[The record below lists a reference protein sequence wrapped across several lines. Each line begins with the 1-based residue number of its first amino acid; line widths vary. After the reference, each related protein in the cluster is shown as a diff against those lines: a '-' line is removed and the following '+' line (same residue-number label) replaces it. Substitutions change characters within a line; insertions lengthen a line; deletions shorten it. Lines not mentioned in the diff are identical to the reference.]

1 MATCTISPL
10 LAENIGTGCGENAY
24 KCYQCKRC
32 TSGCP
37 VAQYAEMHPA
47 MIMRAVQLGQ
57 LDMVFDDKFIWLCT
71 GCETCTTRCP
81 QGIDIAAIMDELK
94 IIARRDGRIPAGTPS
109 AAMMKLNYDSFV
121 RWGRMWEVELITL
134 DVLKRP
140 MSAKSWLSLG
150 PKMMLKGKIN
160 PTLKRG
166 DTVAMKRMVATAE
179 SITRTRQNAYES
191 AAANAQKA
199 KDAPAAKAKPAPKNG
214 GAS

>member
-1 MATCTISPL
+1 MATTCTPSASL
-10 LAENIGTGCGENAY
+10 SRQVTAGCDENAY
-24 KCYQCKRC
+24 KCYQCKKC

-37 VAQYAEMHPA
+37 VARYADMHPA

-57 LDMVFDDKFIWLCT
+57 FDMIFDDRFIWLCT

-81 QGIDIAAIMDELK
+81 QSIDIATIMDELK
-94 IIARRDGRIPAGTPS
+94 IMARKQGRIPAGTPS
-109 AAMMKLNYDSFV
+109 AQMLKLNYDSFV

-140 MSAKSWLSLG
+140 SSAKNWFTLG
-150 PKMMLKGKIN
+150 PKMLLKGKIN

-166 DTVAMKRMVATAE
+166 DTLAMKRMVQTAE
-179 SITRTRQNAYES
+179 SITRAREAR
-191 AAANAQKA
+191 AASETAGE
-199 KDAPAAKAKPAPKNG
+199 G

>member
-1 MATCTISPL
+1 MTTCTPSVSLSHRI
-10 LAENIGTGCGENAY
+10 AAGCDENAC
-24 KCYQCKRC
+24 KCYQCKKC

-37 VAQYAEMHPA
+37 VARYAGMHPA
-47 MIMRAVQLGQ
+47 QIMRAVQLGQ
-57 LDMVFDDKFIWLCT
+57 LDMIYDDKFIWLCT

-94 IIARRDGRIPAGTPS
+94 IIARRDGRIPADTPS
-109 AAMMKLNYDSFV
+109 AAMLKLNYDSFV
-121 RWGRMWEVELITL
+121 RWGRMWEVELIAR

-140 MSAKSWLSLG
+140 ASVTSWLSLG

-166 DTVAMKRMVATAE
+166 DAVAMKRMVATAE

-191 AAANAQKA
+191 AAANAGKA
-199 KDAPAAKAKPAPKNG
+199 KAAPAAKAKPVAKNG

>member
-1 MATCTISPL
+1 MATVSDVL
-10 LAENIGTGCGENAY
+10 ERRVRAGSGENAY

-37 VAQYAEMHPA
+37 VAPYAGMHPA
-47 MIMRAVQLGQ
+47 QIMRAVQLGQ

-81 QGIDIAAIMDELK
+81 QGIDIASIMDELK
-94 IIARRDGRIPAGTPS
+94 IMARREGRIPADAPS
-109 AAMMKLNYDSFV
+109 AAMLKLNYDSFV

-140 MSAKSWLSLG
+140 KSATQWLSLG
-150 PKMMLKGKIN
+150 PKMLLKGKIN

-166 DTVAMKRMVATAE
+166 DTMAMERMVKTAE
-179 SITRTRQNAYES
+179 SITRARENQA
-191 AAANAQKA
+191 
-199 KDAPAAKAKPAPKNG
+199 G
-214 GAS
+214 GATPAGPGGAA

>member
-1 MATCTISPL
+1 MATCTVSPL
-10 LAENIGTGCGENAY
+10 LAENVGTGCGENAY

-37 VAQYAEMHPA
+37 VALYSEMHPA

-57 LDMVFDDKFIWLCT
+57 LDMVFDDRFIWLCT

-109 AAMMKLNYDSFV
+109 AAMLKLNYDSFV
-121 RWGRMWEVELITL
+121 RWGRMWEVELIAR

-140 MSAKSWLSLG
+140 AASVKSWLSLG
-150 PKMMLKGKIN
+150 PKMLLKGKIN
-160 PTLKRG
+160 PTLKKG
-166 DTVAMKRMVATAE
+166 DALAMKRMVQTSE
-179 SITRTRQNAYES
+179 SITKAKMQRQAD
-191 AAANAQKA
+191 AAAAGSA
-199 KDAPAAKAKPAPKNG
+199 DTADAG
-214 GAS
+214 GES

>member
-1 MATCTISPL
+1 MSTTCTVSPL
-10 LAENIGTGCGENAY
+10 LAANVGAGCGENAY

-37 VAQYAEMHPA
+37 VAQYAGMHPA

-109 AAMMKLNYDSFV
+109 AAMLKLNYDSFV
-121 RWGRMWEVELITL
+121 RWGRMWEVELIAR

-140 MSAKSWLSLG
+140 SSVKSWLSLG
-150 PKMMLKGKIN
+150 PKMMLKGKVN
-160 PTLKRG
+160 PTLKKG
-166 DTVAMKRMVATAE
+166 DTRAMKRMVQAAE
-179 SITRTRQNAYES
+179 SITSANMQRQ
-191 AAANAQKA
+191 AAEA
-199 KDAPAAKAKPAPKNG
+199 APAAATGSAADPADAG
-214 GAS
+214 GES

>member
-1 MATCTISPL
+1 MTTCTVSPL
-10 LAENIGTGCGENAY
+10 LAENVGTGCGENAY

-37 VAQYAEMHPA
+37 VALYADMHPA

-109 AAMMKLNYDSFV
+109 AAMLKLNYDSFV
-121 RWGRMWEVELITL
+121 RWGRMWEVELIAR

-140 MSAKSWLSLG
+140 SSVKSWLSLG
-150 PKMMLKGKIN
+150 PKMMLKGKVN
-160 PTLKRG
+160 PTLKKG
-166 DTVAMKRMVATAE
+166 DTRAMKRMVQAAE
-179 SITRTRQNAYES
+179 SITSANMQRQ
-191 AAANAQKA
+191 AAEA
-199 KDAPAAKAKPAPKNG
+199 APAAATGSAADPADAG
-214 GAS
+214 GES

>member
-1 MATCTISPL
+1 MTTCTISPL
-10 LAENIGTGCGENAY
+10 LAENVGTGCGENAY

-37 VAQYAEMHPA
+37 VAPYADMHPA

-94 IIARRDGRIPAGTPS
+94 IIARRDGRIPAGVPS
-109 AAMMKLNYDSFV
+109 AAMLKLNYDSFV
-121 RWGRMWEVELITL
+121 RWGRMWEVELITR

-140 MSAKSWLSLG
+140 KSVTAWLSLG

-160 PTLKRG
+160 PTIKRG
-166 DTVAMKRMVATAE
+166 DTLAMKRMVQTAE
-179 SITRTRQNAYES
+179 SIT
-191 AAANAQKA
+191 
-199 KDAPAAKAKPAPKNG
+199 AAKMQRQADAAKTAADARSADAG
-214 GAS
+214 GES

>member
-1 MATCTISPL
+1 MATCTVSPL
-10 LAENIGTGCGENAY
+10 LAENVGTGCGENAY

-37 VAQYAEMHPA
+37 VALYSEMHPA

-57 LDMVFDDKFIWLCT
+57 LDMVFDDRFIWLCT

-94 IIARRDGRIPAGTPS
+94 IIARRDARIPADTPS
-109 AAMMKLNYDSFV
+109 AAMLKLNYDSFV
-121 RWGRMWEVELITL
+121 RWGRMWEVELIAR

-140 MSAKSWLSLG
+140 ASVKSWLSLG

-166 DTVAMKRMVATAE
+166 DTLAMQRMVRTSESITSAKMQRQADAAASVATA
-179 SITRTRQNAYES
+179 S
-191 AAANAQKA
+191 
-199 KDAPAAKAKPAPKNG
+199 G
-214 GAS
+214 GAGPADSGGDS

>member
-1 MATCTISPL
+1 MATCTVSPL
-10 LAENIGTGCGENAY
+10 LAKNVGTGCGENAY

-37 VAQYAEMHPA
+37 VAQYADMHPA

-81 QGIDIAAIMDELK
+81 QGIDIAAIIDELK

-109 AAMMKLNYDSFV
+109 AAMLKLNYDSFV
-121 RWGRMWEVELITL
+121 RWGRMWEVELIAR

-140 MSAKSWLSLG
+140 KSVTSWLSLG

-160 PTLKRG
+160 PTLKKG
-166 DTVAMKRMVATAE
+166 DTLAMKRMVRTAE
-179 SITRTRQNAYES
+179 TITGAKIQRQADAVKR
-191 AAANAQKA
+191 AAAGSA
-199 KDAPAAKAKPAPKNG
+199 DAG
-214 GAS
+214 GES